1 MLKPNIFCCLG
12 LLMLMALP
20 TQSQTRY
27 YQWAH
32 GLGSDGFDQAEALS
46 LDKKGNLYVTGT
58 FSDTIDLEP
67 GSGRTR
73 LGSPS
78 SNIRSSLFLQKL
90 DTAGNLKWARAILSE
105 GSIRVNDLL
114 TDGSGNIY
122 FTGSFKGD
130 RQTGRQDFG
139 LTGIGFEE
147 LIAAAGEDIYVAK
160 ADSSGSLVW
169 ARGMKGSGFS
179 EEGKALAQGPSGNIY
194 VAGEFNGTVDF
205 DPGPNSRE
213 LTPADARDAFVQKL
227 TPGGA
232 LMWAK
237 AIGGPQPDF
246 ATSLAVDPDGN
257 IYVGGGFEDMAD
269 LDPGIGVDNVS
280 ANGGGDFFIAK
291 LNSSGQYQW
300 GYASGSA
307 QGDDLLNSLVTDRNG
322 NVYATGYFEGTVDF
336 QPGPGNNRVTA
347 EGGSQDIFLQ
357 KLDAEGASQWIVP
370 IGGPGSDGPRDLAL
384 NQKGSLLLTGYFY
397 GSVRF
402 NPTTQVKAVDVT
414 DVLMA
419 QFSTSGN
426 FEFARSIGSAGTDIG
441 TGIAGNGQGDV
452 FVTGSYRGD
461 MSFGQGQ
468 FPFLLT
474 HAGSSDIF
482 TLRLTK
488 CLDTTLSRNGQE
500 LRANQAT
507 GTYQWLSC
515 GDSLQPV
522 AGARQQTFRP
532 DSNGRYA
539 VALSAGSCQDT
550 SACYTVRT
558 VGQPGARVAGDVAL
572 YPQPA
577 QDKLTIQAPEAYIG
591 SRYQLH
597 ALDGQMLQ
605 SGIMR
610 NPGATTLSVKQL
622 PEGLYL
628 LALQHADARTVR
640 KVVIQ

>member
-1 MLKPNIFCCLG
+1 MLMLKTTISSCLG
-12 LLMLMALP
+12 LLMLMALT

-32 GLGSDGFDQAEALS
+32 GLGSDERDIAQALS
-46 LDKKGNLYVTGT
+46 LDKKGNLYVTGV
-58 FSDTIDLEP
+58 FQDTIDLEP
-67 GSGRTR
+67 GNGRTR
-73 LGSPS
+73 FGSS
-78 SNIRSSLFLQKL
+78 SSTIDRSLFLQKL

-122 FTGSFKGD
+122 FTGFFRGD
-130 RQTGRQDFG
+130 PGDGRQDFDLG
-139 LTGIGFEE
+139 GQPEE
-147 LIAAAGEDIYVAK
+147 LIAAAGRDIYVAK

-169 ARGMKGSGFS
+169 ARGMKGSGVA
-179 EEGKALAQGPSGNIY
+179 EEGEALAQGPSGNIY

-269 LDPGIGVDNVS
+269 LDPGSGVDNVS
-280 ANGGGDFFIAK
+280 ANGDGDFFIAK
-291 LNSSGQYQW
+291 LNSAGQYQW
-300 GYASGSA
+300 GYGSGSA
-307 QGDDLLNSLVTDRNG
+307 QGDDLLNSLVTDSNG
-322 NVYATGYFEGTVDF
+322 NVYGTGIFEGTVDF

-347 EGGSQDIFLQ
+347 EGSDDIFLQ
-357 KLDAEGASQWIVP
+357 KLNAEGASQWIVP
-370 IGGPGSDGPRDLAL
+370 IGGPGSDHPRELAL
-384 NQKGSLLLTGYFY
+384 NQKGSILLTGYY
-397 GSVRF
+397 EDSLRF
-402 NPTTQVKAVDVT
+402 NPTTQLKAFGGN

-419 QFSTSGN
+419 QFSTGGN
-426 FEFARSIGSAGTDIG
+426 FEFARSIGGAGDDVG
-441 TGIAGNGQGDV
+441 TGIAGNDQGDV
-452 FVTGSYRGD
+452 FITGYYMD
-461 MSFGQGQ
+461 VMSFGQGQ

-474 HAGSSDIF
+474 HAGSLDIF

-539 VALSAGSCQDT
+539 VALSSGSCQDT

-577 QDKLTIQAPEAYIG
+577 QDQLTIQAPEAYVG

-597 ALDGQMLQ
+597 ALDGQMLR

-622 PEGLYL
+622 PEGFYL

-640 KVVIQ
+640 KVVIH